1 MQGLNIIK
9 LKEQGFCYGV
19 KRAINIV
26 TEAVNNADIAKP
38 VYLLGHLVHN
48 SFIDDY
54 FKSIGVIIVDG
65 TNRLEMLDRVP
76 NNSTIVFSAH
86 GVSNKV
92 RQKANDKN
100 LTVID
105 ATCPY
110 VDKTFKLVEEKAVEN
125 DIYFIGKQDHPES
138 VAVKEISNK
147 VFIYDKNN
155 IYNELINPKKIK
167 IAHQT
172 TLSSYDV
179 TETVSKIKEVYP
191 DATLLD
197 MICKVTENRQKQLSE
212 LSNYK
217 LDGRS
222 LIIVVGDK
230 KSNNSTKLYELSNR
244 LTNFDSV
251 FISSIDELDLHNT
264 KTYDNIILTS
274 GTSTPEAL
282 IDEIIDV
289 LKNESINQQF
299 ASSKLNLKDFIK

>member
-1 MQGLNIIK
+1 MKGLNIIK

-19 KRAINIV
+19 KRAISIV
-26 TEAVNNADIAKP
+26 IDAVNNDNIIKT

-48 SFIDDY
+48 NFIDDY

-65 TNRLEMLDRVP
+65 TNRLEMLDKVP
-76 NNSTIVFSAH
+76 NNSTVVFSAH

-110 VDKTFKLVEEKAVEN
+110 VDKTFKLVEETAKDH
-125 DIYFIGKQDHPES
+125 DIYFIGKPEHPES

-155 IYNELINPKKIK
+155 IYNELINPTKLK

-179 TETVSKIKEVYP
+179 TETVSKIMEIYP

-212 LSNYK
+212 ISNYK
-217 LDGRS
+217 LDGKS

-230 KSNNSTKLYELSNR
+230 KSNNSTKLYELSKR
-244 LTNFDSV
+244 LKNYDSI
-251 FISSIDELDLHNT
+251 FISSIQELDLYKT
-264 KTYDNIILTS
+264 KTYSNIILTS

-282 IDEIIDV
+282 IDEIIDT
-289 LKNESINQQF
+289 LNDENINQQF
-299 ASSKLNLKDFIK
+299 VYSNLNLNDFIN

>member
-1 MQGLNIIK
+1 MKGLNIIK

-19 KRAINIV
+19 KRAISIV
-26 TEAVNNADIAKP
+26 IDAVNNDNIIKT

-48 SFIDDY
+48 NFIDDY

-65 TNRLEMLDRVP
+65 TNRLEMLDKVP
-76 NNSTIVFSAH
+76 NNSTVVFSAH

-110 VDKTFKLVEEKAVEN
+110 VDKTFKLVEETAKDH
-125 DIYFIGKQDHPES
+125 DIYFIGKPEHPES

-155 IYNELINPKKIK
+155 IYNELINPTKLK

-179 TETVSKIKEVYP
+179 TETVSKIMEIYP

-197 MICKVTENRQKQLSE
+197 MICKVTENRQKPLSE
-212 LSNYK
+212 ISNYK
-217 LDGRS
+217 LDGKS

-230 KSNNSTKLYELSNR
+230 KSNNSTKLYELSKR
-244 LTNFDSV
+244 LKNYDSI
-251 FISSIDELDLHNT
+251 FINSIQELDLY
-264 KTYDNIILTS
+264 KAKSYDNIILTS

-282 IDEIIDV
+282 IDEIIDT
-289 LKNESINQQF
+289 LNDENINQQF
-299 ASSKLNLKDFIK
+299 VYSNLNLNDFIN

>member
-1 MQGLNIIK
+1 MKGLNIIK

-19 KRAINIV
+19 KRAISIV
-26 TEAVNNADIAKP
+26 IDAVNNDNIIKP

-48 SFIDDY
+48 NFIDDY

-65 TNRLEMLDRVP
+65 TNRLEMLDKVP
-76 NNSTIVFSAH
+76 NNSTVVFSAH

-110 VDKTFKLVEEKAVEN
+110 VDKTFKLVEEIAKDH
-125 DIYFIGKQDHPES
+125 DIYFIGKPEHPES

-155 IYNELINPKKIK
+155 IYNELINPNKLK

-179 TETVSKIKEVYP
+179 TETVSKIMEIYP

-212 LSNYK
+212 ISNYK
-217 LDGRS
+217 LDGQS

-230 KSNNSTKLYELSNR
+230 KSNNSTKLYELSKR
-244 LTNFDSV
+244 LENYDSI
-251 FISSIDELDLHNT
+251 FINSIQELDLY
-264 KTYDNIILTS
+264 KAKSYDNIILTS

-282 IDEIIDV
+282 IDEIIET
-289 LKNESINQQF
+289 LENKSIDKQF
-299 ASSKLNLKDFIK
+299 VCSNLNLNDFIN